1 MLTDYSLKILEL
13 QREEN
18 ILSIGIRVKGPY
30 DPTVHEPKAAV
41 MFSNGEETRRLPIL
55 LQAYFPAEDLEN
67 CTIFAKYDYNMDYLF
82 FHKTDNRRIDIW
94 FEFTYGDIVI
104 DRIPFTLSG
113 DVKLNEDA
121 RYRISFNKERTKFI
135 FEKKGKVTE
144 QKEVLPIVVA
154 TQDIVG
160 TMWSAI
166 LLVLGIFYL
175 PIFLLEGVIETL
187 GCTNPA
193 PNNEHRGIKRILN
206 HMRWRY
212 NRLVR
217 QNIGKSDTKLK
228 IAQKAFAFGC
238 LFSIKKNRIVFISDR
253 RRDLTGNFEFVHNI
267 LKEDSGL
274 DMKFVLDD
282 REIKDMSIGN
292 AFRFGFYLATSKVI
306 LVDDY
311 TQLLYKIPRRKG
323 TTLIQLWHAC
333 GAFKTFG
340 YSRMGKAGGQ
350 KQSNP
355 AHRNYDY
362 AIVSSQEIAK
372 FYAEGFGLS
381 LEKAVA
387 TGIPRTDIFFDGAY
401 KTKAR
406 DGFYAQYPHLKEK
419 KIMLFAPTFRGNG
432 KLSGHYPVEKF
443 DVVKMYEELN
453 GEYAIIIKHHP
464 FVQNRSLIPTEY
476 RDVIIDL
483 SEHSEL
489 NDLLFVTD
497 LLVTD
502 YSSVIFEAALLDI
515 PMLFYA
521 YDLQRYIST
530 RGFYYEFEK
539 FVPGK
544 IVYSFGQA
552 VKAVQNQDFESIK
565 IQAFKTRFF
574 DDLDGRSSY
583 RVVDLIRKS
592 LQ

>member
-1 MLTDYSLKILEL
+1 MTDYSLKVLEL
-13 QREEN
+13 SREEN
-18 ILSIGIRVKGPY
+18 MLSIGIRVKGPY
-30 DPTVHEPKAAV
+30 DPVVHEPKAAV
-41 MFSNGEETRRLPIL
+41 LFSNGEEIRRLPIL
-55 LQAYFPAEDLEN
+55 LQAYFPAEDLVT
-67 CTIFAKYDYNMDYLF
+67 CTIFAKYDYNMEYLF
-82 FHKTDNRRIDIW
+82 FNKPVNEQIDIW

-104 DRIPFTLSG
+104 DHIPFTLSG
-113 DVKLNEDA
+113 DIKLDEDDQ
-121 RYRISFNKERTKFI
+121 YKISFTKERTKFTFKKKEEI
-135 FEKKGKVTE
+135 AAEKEKP
-144 QKEVLPIVVA
+144 PIVA
-154 TQDIVG
+154 
-160 TMWSAI
+160 
-166 LLVLGIFYL
+166 GIQGFIRNLWGIIIFLFGICCL
-175 PIFLLEGVIETL
+175 PVFLLEAVLEAFGCAKSAPKNERVGVM
-187 GCTNPA
+187 
-193 PNNEHRGIKRILN
+193 RILN
-206 HMRWRY
+206 HTRWRF
-212 NRLVR
+212 NRMVR

-228 IAQKAFAFGC
+228 LAQKSFGFGC
-238 LFSIKKNRIVFISDR
+238 LFPIKKNRIVFISDR
-253 RRDLTGNFEFVHNI
+253 RRDLTGNFEFVYDI
-267 LKEDSGL
+267 LKEDTSL

-282 REIKDMSIGN
+282 REIKDMSLGN

-311 TQLLYKIPRRKG
+311 TQLLYKIPRRQG

-340 YSRMGKAGGQ
+340 YSRMGKTGGQ

-362 AIVSSQEIAK
+362 AIVSSKEISK

-387 TGIPRTDIFFDGAY
+387 TGIPRTDIFFDAVY
-401 KTKAR
+401 KEKAR
-406 DGFYAQYPHLKEK
+406 REFYEQYPQLKEK

-443 DVVKMYEELN
+443 DVVRMYEELN
-453 GEYAIIIKHHP
+453 GEYAIIVKHHP
-464 FVQNRSLIPTEY
+464 FVQDRSVIPEKY
-476 RDVIIDL
+476 QDVIIDL
-483 SEHSEL
+483 SENSEL

-552 VKAVQNQDFESIK
+552 IKAVQNKDFETEK
-565 IQAFKTRFF
+565 IPKFKTRFF

-583 RVVDLIRKS
+583 RVVELIRKS

>member
-1 MLTDYSLKILEL
+1 MTDYNLKVLEL
-13 QREEN
+13 NRQDN
-18 ILSIGIRVKGPY
+18 MLSIGIRVKGPY
-30 DPTVHEPKAAV
+30 DPVVHEPKAAV
-41 MFSNGEETRRLPIL
+41 LFSNGEEIRRMPIL
-55 LQAYFPAEDLEN
+55 LQAYFPAENLET

-82 FHKTDNRRIDIW
+82 FQKPVNDRIDIW
-94 FEFTYGDIVI
+94 FEFTYGDRVI
-104 DRIPFTLSG
+104 DHIPFTLSG
-113 DVKLNEDA
+113 DVKLDED
-121 RYRISFNKERTKFI
+121 RQYKISFTRERTCFT
-135 FEKKGKVTE
+135 FERKNKLPAE
-144 QKEVLPIVVA
+144 KEAIPVVA
-154 TQDIVG
+154 GIQNVIRSIWGIIIFLVG
-160 TMWSAI
+160 ICCLPFFLMEGILEAFGCAKSAPGNDRT
-166 LLVLGIFYL
+166 GIF
-175 PIFLLEGVIETL
+175 
-187 GCTNPA
+187 
-193 PNNEHRGIKRILN
+193 RILN
-206 HMRWRY
+206 HTRWRF
-212 NRLVR
+212 NRMVR
-217 QNIGKSDTKLK
+217 QNIGKSDAKLK
-228 IAQKAFAFGC
+228 LAQKSFDFGC
-238 LFSIKKNRIVFISDR
+238 LFPVRKNRIVFISDR
-253 RRDLTGNFEFVHNI
+253 RRDLTGNFEFVYDI
-267 LKEDSGL
+267 LKEDQSL
-274 DMKFVLDD
+274 DMRFVLDD
-282 REIKDMSIGN
+282 REIKDMSLGN

-340 YSRMGKAGGQ
+340 YSRMGKTGGQ
-350 KQSNP
+350 KQNNP

-362 AIVSSQEIAK
+362 AIVSSREISK

-387 TGIPRTDIFFDGAY
+387 TGIPRTDIFFDTLY
-401 KTKAR
+401 KEKVR
-406 DGFYAQYPHLKEK
+406 KEFYQKYPGLKDK

-432 KLSGHYPVEKF
+432 KLSAFYPVEKF
-443 DVVKMYEELN
+443 DPVRMYEALH
-453 GEYAIIIKHHP
+453 GEYAILIKHHP
-464 FVQNRSLIPTEY
+464 FVQDRSIIPEKY
-476 RDVIIDL
+476 KDVIIDL
-483 SEHSEL
+483 SENSEL

-552 VKAVQNQDFESIK
+552 IKAVENQDFEADK
-565 IQAFKTRFF
+565 IQRFKTRFF

-583 RVVDLIRKS
+583 RVVELIRQS

>member
-1 MLTDYSLKILEL
+1 MTDYSLKVLEL
-13 QREEN
+13 NREEN
-18 ILSIGIRVKGPY
+18 MLSIGIRVKGPY
-30 DPTVHEPKAAV
+30 DPVVHEPKAAV
-41 MFSNGEETRRLPIL
+41 LFSNGEEIRRLPIL
-55 LQAYFPAEDLEN
+55 LQAYFPAEDLVT
-67 CTIFAKYDYNMDYLF
+67 CTIFAKYDYNIEYLF
-82 FHKTDNRRIDIW
+82 FNKPVNERIDIW

-104 DRIPFTLSG
+104 DHIPFTLSG
-113 DVKLNEDA
+113 DIKLDEDDQ
-121 RYRISFNKERTKFI
+121 YNISFTKERTKFTFRKKEEITAEKEKTPMVAGIQGFIRNLWGIII
-135 FEKKGKVTE
+135 FLFGICC
-144 QKEVLPIVVA
+144 LPV
-154 TQDIVG
+154 
-160 TMWSAI
+160 
-166 LLVLGIFYL
+166 
-175 PIFLLEGVIETL
+175 FLLEAVLEAF
-187 GCTNPA
+187 GCAKSA
-193 PNNEHRGIKRILN
+193 PKNERVGMMRILN
-206 HMRWRY
+206 HTRWRF
-212 NRLVR
+212 NRMVR

-228 IAQKAFAFGC
+228 LAQKSFGFGC
-238 LFSIKKNRIVFISDR
+238 LFPIKKNRIVFISDR
-253 RRDLTGNFEFVHNI
+253 RRDLTGNFEFVYNI
-267 LKEDSGL
+267 LKEDASL

-282 REIKDMSIGN
+282 REIKDMSLGN

-311 TQLLYKIPRRKG
+311 TQLLYKIPRRQG

-340 YSRMGKAGGQ
+340 YSRMGKTGGQ

-362 AIVSSQEIAK
+362 AIVSSKEISK

-387 TGIPRTDIFFDGAY
+387 TGIPRTDIFFDAVY
-401 KTKAR
+401 KEKAR
-406 DGFYAQYPHLKEK
+406 REFYEQYPQLKGK

-443 DVVKMYEELN
+443 DAVRMYEELN
-453 GEYAIIIKHHP
+453 GEYAIIVKHHP
-464 FVQNRSLIPTEY
+464 FVQNRSVIPVKY
-476 RDVIIDL
+476 QDVIIDL
-483 SEHSEL
+483 SENSEL

-552 VKAVQNQDFESIK
+552 IKAVQNKDFESEK
-565 IQAFKTRFF
+565 IPKFKTRFF

-583 RVVDLIRKS
+583 RVVELIRKS